1 MTFGS
6 RQLDQSQRFG
16 DDRMKKIVP
25 HVLSARAKGRG
36 GVNVS
41 HNKNTAETSVERMPV
56 PQTVVLPMQQ
66 HIGAPC
72 VPTVKVG
79 DTVAVGQV
87 VGDSDKFVS
96 APIHATISGTVKAVG
111 DVKLANGIITK
122 GVTIES
128 DGEMRL
134 FEGVKPP
141 VVTNRE
147 EFIKAV
153 RASGLVG
160 LGGAGFPTHVK
171 LNYPE
176 DKNVDTL
183 VVNAAECEPYI
194 TVDYREC
201 VENSKNV
208 MSGVMLLKKFL
219 GFKEVVIAVEDN
231 KPKAIE
237 LFQKLIDENGDSSIK
252 LMALKSRYPQG
263 AEKMMVLSATGRR
276 VPPGKLPADVGCV
289 VMNVASVAFIAR
301 YLETG
306 KPLISRSITVD
317 GSAIKTPKNLRVP
330 IGVNIQDIID
340 QCGGFK
346 EEPRKILSGG
356 PMMGIAICST
366 DAPICKQNNAVL
378 AFADKKGV
386 VKPERACIRCGRCVE
401 VCPMGLMPTLIE
413 RFAKVKDKDGLEK
426 SGITVCMECGSC
438 AYACPSGRPLVQYM
452 RLAKQVLREESSK

>member
-1 MTFGS
+1 
-6 RQLDQSQRFG
+6 
-16 DDRMKKIVP
+16 MKKTIP
-25 HVLSARAKGRG
+25 GIIFARAKGRG
-36 GVNVS
+36 GVNVA
-41 HNKNTAETSVERMPV
+41 HNKHTAEMPVERMPV
-56 PQTVVLPMQQ
+56 PNTVVLPMQQ

-72 VPTVKVG
+72 TPTVKVG
-79 DTVAVGQV
+79 DTVSVGQV
-87 VGDSDKFVS
+87 IGDSDKFVS
-96 APIHATISGTVKAVG
+96 APIHATISGVVKAVG

-134 FEGVKPP
+134 YEGVKPP

-147 EFIKAV
+147 ELLKAV

-171 LNYPE
+171 LNYPA

-183 VVNAAECEPYI
+183 VVNAAECEPFI

-208 MSGVMLLKKFL
+208 INGVFTLKKLL

-237 LFQKLIDENGDSSIK
+237 IFQKLIDEKHDNSVKI
-252 LMALKSRYPQG
+252 MALNSRYPQG

-289 VMNVASVAFIAR
+289 VMNVASVAFIER

-330 IGVNIQDIID
+330 IGINIQDIID
-340 QCGGFK
+340 YCGGFK
-346 EEPRKILSGG
+346 EEPRKIICGG
-356 PMMGIAICST
+356 PMMGVAICDT
-366 DAPICKQNNAVL
+366 NAPICKQNNAVL
-378 AFADKKGV
+378 AFADKKDAI
-386 VKPERACIRCGRCVE
+386 KPERDCIRCGRCVE

-413 RFAKVKDKDGLEK
+413 RFAKIRDKEGLER
-426 SGITVCMECGSC
+426 SFVSVCMECGSC

-452 RLAKQVLREESSK
+452 RLAKQVLREESAK

>member
-1 MTFGS
+1 
-6 RQLDQSQRFG
+6 
-16 DDRMKKIVP
+16 MKKTVP
-25 HVLSARAKGRG
+25 GIISARAKGRG
-36 GVNVS
+36 GVDVA
-41 HNKNTAETSVERMPV
+41 HNKHTAEMPVERIPV
-56 PQTVVLPMQQ
+56 PDRVILPMQQ

-72 VPTVKVG
+72 TPVVKVG
-79 DTVAVGQV
+79 DTVSVGQL

-96 APIHATISGTVKAVG
+96 APIHATVSGTVKAVG

-134 FEGVKPP
+134 YEGIKPP
-141 VVTNRE
+141 TVTNRE
-147 EFIKAV
+147 ELLKAV

-183 VVNAAECEPYI
+183 IVNAAECEPFI

-201 VENSKNV
+201 IENSRNV
-208 MSGVMLLKKFL
+208 INGVFTLKKYL
-219 GFKEVVIAVEDN
+219 GFSQVIIAVEDN

-237 LFQKLIDENGDSSIK
+237 IFRKLIDEKNDTSIK
-252 LMALKSRYPQG
+252 IMALRSRYPQG

-289 VMNVASVAFIAR
+289 VMNVASVAFIER

-306 KPLISRSITVD
+306 KPLISRSLTVD
-317 GSAIKTPKNLRVP
+317 GSAVRTPKNLRVP
-330 IGVNIQDIID
+330 IGINIQDVID
-340 QCGGFK
+340 YCGGFK
-346 EEPRKILSGG
+346 EEPRKIICGG
-356 PMMGIAICST
+356 PMMGIAVCGT
-366 DAPICKQNNAVL
+366 DAPVCKQNNAVL
-378 AFADKKGV
+378 AFADRKDAI
-386 VKPERACIRCGRCVE
+386 KPERDCIRCGRCVE
-401 VCPMGLMPTLIE
+401 VCPMSLMPTLIE
-413 RFAKVKDKDGLEK
+413 RFAKVRDKDGLER
-426 SGITVCMECGSC
+426 SFVSVCMECGSC

-452 RLAKQVLREESSK
+452 RLAKQVLREESAK